1 MLCRWDHSEDWY
13 TYHYSGQRKLD
24 KGEAIVTINILEEEF
39 IYMTGHVINGKNLL
53 PTTGY
58 LFFIWQMIG
67 WLKKQHHL
75 DIPIV
80 FEDVNFLRSTILS
93 QQSPVNLILT
103 IQKGILCN

>member
-24 KGEAIVTINILEEEF
+24 NGEAIVTIDITDEEF
-39 IYMTGHVINGKNLL
+39 MYMTGHVVNGKNLL
-53 PTTGY
+53 PATGY
-58 LFFIWQMIG
+58 LLLIWQMMG
-67 WLKKQHHL
+67 WLKEQHHL

-93 QQSPVNLILT
+93 QQSPVDLT
-103 IQKGILCN
+103 LMIQRSNLCN